1 MKGAATSSGAAPS
14 RDRLS
19 ALRTR
24 GALRN
29 LRAPAAVPESV
40 VRLRRL
46 AGRRLGAL
54 RRRLTATQRF
64 LRSRWLRSLQLRVV
78 TTTLVI
84 SAMVVTV
91 LGFFLM
97 QQITSDQLQA
107 KEGQAGNV
115 VVTDGLPTANT
126 EPGVDSRP
134 DGAAAQNLMD
144 TIVSKLQAPPEAE
157 SSYGVAILLAD
168 GYSGAPVYRAGETAG
183 VVTSQIPAKLVSP
196 YVCSNPQG

>member
-14 RDRLS
+14 RYRLT

-24 GALRN
+24 GALRSF
-29 LRAPAAVPESV
+29 RAPVVVPESV

-84 SAMVVTV
+84 SAMVVAV
-91 LGFFLM
+91 LG
-97 QQITSDQLQA
+97 
-107 KEGQAGNV
+107 
-115 VVTDGLPTANT
+115 
-126 EPGVDSRP
+126 
-134 DGAAAQNLMD
+134 D
-144 TIVSKLQAPPEAE
+144 TKQ
-157 SSYGVAILLAD
+157 
-168 GYSGAPVYRAGETAG
+168 
-183 VVTSQIPAKLVSP
+183 
-196 YVCSNPQG
+196 